1 MFPLDGKTL
10 ERVAQLVVD
19 PGGWNERRGYELE
32 RLLRGAG
39 WADMPECDGSPRIP
53 WLVDALAEQADSRP
67 DVERFL
73 CRVCDPLEYDGGM
86 VVADAF
92 RTELNSVLE
101 FERLVVTYSGRR
113 PVLGE
118 LTDESDRPVYGAPR
132 DVEQRLR
139 RLLSDEQVIDLL
151 IDRIAQCRAAQAA
164 GAYLLVVFGIGSF
177 IKGLLFCALK
187 ERFPELVSA
196 GFRDQNGR
204 KVPASRA
211 GLALLIDTAHEK
223 RLIELD
229 ARNFIHPVRD
239 FRNYIHPRQQLE
251 HDFTPN
257 ADTVNMCWVPVNADL
272 EESMPDHS
280 PGSAAAAD

>member
-10 ERVAQLVVD
+10 ERVAQRVVD
-19 PGGWNERRGYELE
+19 IGGAGERRGFELE
-32 RLLRGAG
+32 RLLRSAG
-39 WADMPECDGSPRIP
+39 WSDVPEYDGSPRIP
-53 WLVDALAEQADSRP
+53 WLTDALADRADNRP
-67 DVERFL
+67 DIERFL

-86 VVADAF
+86 PVAEAF
-92 RTELNSVLE
+92 RNELNSILE
-101 FERLVVTYSGRR
+101 FERVVITYSGGR

-118 LTDESDRPVYGAPR
+118 LTDGSEQPVYGAPPE
-132 DVEQRLR
+132 VEQRLR
-139 RLLSDEQVIDLL
+139 ALLSDQQVIDLL

-164 GAYLLVVFGIGSF
+164 GAYLLAVFGIGSF
-177 IKGLLFCALK
+177 IEGLLFSALK
-187 ERFPELVSA
+187 EQFPELVTA
-196 GFRDQNGR
+196 GFRGQDGR

-257 ADTVNMCWVPVNADL
+257 ADTVNMCWVPVNAVLNDL
-272 EESMPDHS
+272 EESIA
-280 PGSAAAAD
+280 GRGQRAVL